1 MPAPVQKDTCL
12 RARVGDEC
20 CDTNLKLV
28 GLPSTDYLRHEE
40 IGVEKVHILIQE
52 SMENQQ
58 TVGSEVTKTWQN

>member
-1 MPAPVQKDTCL
+1 M
-12 RARVGDEC
+12 REGDEC

-58 TVGSEVTKTWQN
+58 TVGSEVTKT